1 MGKVIEKREKRG
13 QAKKMI
19 AFLLFPLFLWGITSA
34 KNPVTLEQLINP
46 NKIAV
51 KNHQIYIADFPHI
64 YIFSLKDFSLLK
76 KIGKKGAGP
85 GEFLPRSSK
94 DRFYIYILDDAIFV
108 ESNGRVSFF
117 TLKGDFLKEFNVA
130 ASGYKFQ
137 PCQNGFLG
145 KKKIAEKQTIYG
157 TLNLY
162 DSNFKR
168 LKEVYRVKYP
178 IQPGRDILVFNPD
191 DFRYY
196 TGENHLYIRDT
207 KNFAVKIY
215 NKNFQ
220 PVSILERNNYTLRKI
235 LPDDIKKMHL
245 VFKVSLKER
254 YEELKHRLK
263 FPDTFA
269 AIRNIIIDNDKLYI
283 ITFKKQVKGVECFIY
298 TPEGAFVRELHIPLI
313 SENILQYY
321 PYTICKGIL
330 YQLIENEETENWELH
345 IFKTRGQ
352 TKKK

>member
-1 MGKVIEKREKRG
+1 MSYCRITEVFTV
-13 QAKKMI
+13 KKI
-19 AFLLFPLFLWGITSA
+19 IFLLLLLFLCGITSA
-34 KNPVTLEQLINP
+34 KNSATLEQLINP

-51 KNHQIYIADFPHI
+51 KDHQIYIADFPHI
-64 YIFSLKDFSLLK
+64 YIYSLKDFSLLK
-76 KIGKKGAGP
+76 KFGKKGAGP

-94 DRFYIYILDDAIFV
+94 DRLYIYILSDAIFV
-108 ESNGRVSFF
+108 ESKGRVSFF
-117 TLKGDFLKEFNVA
+117 TLNGDFLKEFNTA

-137 PCQNGFLG
+137 PCQNRFLG
-145 KKKIAEKQTIYG
+145 KKKIAENQTIYG
-157 TLNLY
+157 TLNLF

-178 IQPGRDILVFNPD
+178 IQPGREILVFNPD

-196 TGENHLYIRDT
+196 SGKNHLYVRDT

-220 PVSILERNNYTLRKI
+220 PVSILERDNYSLRKI
-235 LPDDIKKMHL
+235 LPDDIKKMHF

-263 FPDTFA
+263 FPGTFA

-283 ITFKKQVKGVECFIY
+283 ITFKKQESGVECFIY
-298 TPEGAFVRELHIPLI
+298 TLEGTFVRELPIPLK

-321 PYTICKGIL
+321 PYTIYNGIL
-330 YQLIENEETENWELH
+330 YQLIENEETEKWELH
-345 IFKTRGQ
+345 IFRLGRQEK
-352 TKKK
+352 